1 MVDDKPQL
9 EIQHPYLKLPD
20 LELIVKHN
28 SMAGVV
34 NTVLKMFNGM
44 ICSRIESTVSKLIIV
59 GLGGREELTHRR
71 RATSCWSR

>member
-20 LELIVKHN
+20 LELVVKHN

-44 ICSRIESTVSKLIIV
+44 IV
-59 GLGGREELTHRR
+59 
-71 RATSCWSR
+71 CWRKPVYLQMFP

>member
-1 MVDDKPQL
+1 MFGVAFKLRVVDDKPQL

-34 NTVLKMFNGM
+34 NTVLKMFNGR
-44 ICSRIESTVSKLIIV
+44 S
-59 GLGGREELTHRR
+59 
-71 RATSCWSR
+71 

>member
-1 MVDDKPQL
+1 MFGVAFKLRVVDDKPQL

-59 GLGGREELTHRR
+59 GLGGGG
-71 RATSCWSR
+71 ADA